1 MIDTD
6 DTSRRPALIAATP
19 SAERVAEWVR
29 TLALLAG
36 VLGVLIALLTLE
48 LVVRL

>member
-1 MIDTD
+1 MTD
-6 DTSRRPALIAATP
+6 PDDSSRRPALIAATP
-19 SAERVAEWVR
+19 SAERVTEWVR

-36 VLGVLIALLTLE
+36 VLGALIALLTLE

>member
-1 MIDTD
+1 MIDPD
-6 DTSRRPALIAATP
+6 DPSRRPALIAATP

-48 LVVRL
+48 FLVRL